1 MVIRLQLGTQL
12 CPLLAL
18 LVVAAVQLTGAQYI
32 AGHIRGR
39 TPSSKRAANR
49 SSHGEATDTSELG
62 RSGRS
67 IRIFC
72 TRSCL
77 SGGDAATTDT
87 KPDRGSYQRVSDL

>member
-39 TPSSKRAANR
+39 TPSKRECVSSLRVSCGWRATNR

-67 IRIFC
+67 IGIF
-72 TRSCL
+72 L
-77 SGGDAATTDT
+77 H
-87 KPDRGSYQRVSDL
+87 